1 LWGWVSPYTF
11 FILNV
16 YSYTGNKVS
25 MNRIL
30 FKAVPL
36 WRKSFLKFLLPVA
49 IVIGWEL
56 LAIVLDNP
64 FILPRIGS
72 VLVVLLNPT
81 VDILGNGSLIDNAI
95 ISLGRVVAGFVVAA
109 ALAIPLGIGMGRSD
123 TIYELFDSVMQLL
136 RPIPPLAWVP
146 LALAW
151 FKIGLVSMVFII
163 GMGAFFPIL
172 LNTLDGVK
180 GVKKTWIEAA
190 EILGARERQ
199 ILFHVILPGAAPTI
213 WTGMRVGFGIAWMC
227 VVAAEMMP
235 GTNSGIGYLIM
246 SSYNW
251 GQVQVIMAGIIVIG
265 LIGIVVDYLFKLVD
279 RRSFKWRELER

>member
-1 LWGWVSPYTF
+1 
-11 FILNV
+11 
-16 YSYTGNKVS
+16 
-25 MNRIL
+25 MHRIL
-30 FKAVPL
+30 SRAGLLRRHSV
-36 WRKSFLKFLLPVA
+36 LKFLLPVG
-49 IVIGWEL
+49 IIIGWEII
-56 LAIVLDNP
+56 AIFLNNP
-64 FILPRIGS
+64 FILPRLEA
-72 VLVVLLNPT
+72 VLAVLLNPT
-81 VDILGNGSLIDNAI
+81 VDILGNGNLIDNAV
-95 ISLGRVVAGFVVAA
+95 ISLQRVLAGFVVAA
-109 ALAIPLGIGMGRSD
+109 VLAIPLGIGMGRSE
-123 TIYELFDSVMQLL
+123 TIHEIFDSVMQLL

-199 ILFHVILPGAAPTI
+199 ILAQVILPGAAPTI

-235 GTNSGIGYLIM
+235 GTNSGIGYLII

-251 GQVQVIMAGIIVIG
+251 GQVPVIIAGIIVIG
-265 LIGIVVDYLFKLVD
+265 IIGIVVDYMFKVVD
-279 RRSFKWRELER
+279 RRSFRWRELER

>member
-1 LWGWVSPYTF
+1 MHP
-11 FILNV
+11 ILSRAGSLRRHSV
-16 YSYTGNKVS
+16 
-25 MNRIL
+25 
-30 FKAVPL
+30 
-36 WRKSFLKFLLPVA
+36 LKFLLPVGI
-49 IVIGWEL
+49 IVGWEIISIL
-56 LAIVLDNP
+56 LDNP
-64 FILPRIGS
+64 FILPRLEA

-81 VDILGNGSLIDNAI
+81 VDILGNGNLIDNAI
-95 ISLGRVVAGFVVAA
+95 ISLERVIAGFTVAA
-109 ALAIPLGIGMGRSD
+109 VLAIPLGIGMGRSE
-123 TIYELFDSVMQLL
+123 TIHDLFDSVMQLL

-199 ILFHVILPGAAPTI
+199 ILAHVILPGAAPTI

-235 GTNSGIGYLIM
+235 GTNSGIGYLII

-251 GQVQVIMAGIIVIG
+251 GQVPVIIAGIIVIG
-265 LIGIVVDYLFKLVD
+265 IIGIVVDYMFKVVD
-279 RRSFKWRELER
+279 RRSFRWRELER

>member
-1 LWGWVSPYTF
+1 
-11 FILNV
+11 
-16 YSYTGNKVS
+16 
-25 MNRIL
+25 MHRIL
-30 FKAVPL
+30 FKAGSLQRHSV
-36 WRKSFLKFLLPVA
+36 LKLLLPA
-49 IVIGWEL
+49 GIIIGWEII
-56 LAIVLDNP
+56 AIVLNNP
-64 FILPRIGS
+64 FILPRLES
-72 VLVVLLNPT
+72 VIVVLLNPT
-81 VDILGNGSLIDNAI
+81 VDILGNGNLIDNAV
-95 ISLGRVVAGFVVAA
+95 ISLERVIAGFIVAA
-109 ALAIPLGIGMGRSD
+109 VLAIPLGIGMARSE
-123 TIYELFDSVMQLL
+123 TIHDIFDSVMQLL

-180 GVKKTWIEAA
+180 GVKKTWIESA

-199 ILFHVILPGAAPTI
+199 ILSQVILPGAAPTI

-235 GTNSGIGYLIM
+235 GTNSGIGYLII

-251 GQVQVIMAGIIVIG
+251 GQVQVIIAGIIVIG
-265 LIGIVVDYLFKLVD
+265 LIGIVVDYLFKAVD

>member
-1 LWGWVSPYTF
+1 
-11 FILNV
+11 
-16 YSYTGNKVS
+16 
-25 MNRIL
+25 MDRIL
-30 FKAVPL
+30 FRVSPL
-36 WRKSFLKFLLPVA
+36 WRKSVLKVILPVA
-49 IVIGWEL
+49 IIVGWEI

-64 FILPRIGS
+64 FILPSIGS
-72 VLVVLLNPT
+72 VLEVLLHPF
-81 VDILGNGSLIDNAI
+81 VDILGNGSLFGNAV
-95 ISLGRVVAGFVVAA
+95 ISLGRVIIGFIVAA
-109 ALAIPLGIGMGRSD
+109 ALAIPLGIGMGRSE

-163 GMGAFFPIL
+163 AMGAFFPIL

-199 ILFHVILPGAAPTI
+199 VLSQVIIPGAAPTI

-235 GTNSGIGYLIM
+235 GTNSGIGYLII

-251 GQVQVIMAGIIVIG
+251 GQVNVIIAGIIVIG
-265 LIGIVVDYLFKLVD
+265 LIGIVIDYGFKVVD

>member
-1 LWGWVSPYTF
+1 MHRV
-11 FILNV
+11 
-16 YSYTGNKVS
+16 
-25 MNRIL
+25 L
-30 FKAVPL
+30 FGAGSVGRRSL
-36 WRKSFLKFLLPVA
+36 LKIFLPVA
-49 IVIGWEL
+49 IIVGWEV
-56 LAIVLDNP
+56 LAILLDNP
-64 FILPRIGS
+64 FILPRLES

-81 VDILGNGSLIDNAI
+81 VDILGSGSLIDNAI
-95 ISLGRVVAGFVVAA
+95 ISLERVVAGFVVAA
-109 ALAIPLGIGMGRSD
+109 ALAIPLGIGMGRSE
-123 TIYELFDSVMQLL
+123 TAHEFFDMTMQLL

-199 ILFHVILPGAAPTI
+199 ILSQVILPGAAPTI

-251 GQVQVIMAGIIVIG
+251 GQVSVIIAGIIVIG
-265 LIGIVVDYLFKLVD
+265 IIGIVVDYLFKAAD
-279 RRSFKWRELER
+279 RRWFGWRELER

>member
-1 LWGWVSPYTF
+1 
-11 FILNV
+11 
-16 YSYTGNKVS
+16 
-25 MNRIL
+25 MHRIL
-30 FKAVPL
+30 SRAGSLRRHSV
-36 WRKSFLKFLLPVA
+36 LKFFLPA
-49 IVIGWEL
+49 GIIIGWEIF
-56 LAIVLDNP
+56 AIVLNNP
-64 FILPRIGS
+64 FILPRLEA
-72 VLVVLLNPT
+72 VLEVLLNPT
-81 VDILGNGSLIDNAI
+81 VDILGNGNLIDNAV
-95 ISLGRVVAGFVVAA
+95 ISLERVIAGFIVAA
-109 ALAIPLGIGMGRSD
+109 VLAIPLGVGMGRSE

-151 FKIGLVSMVFII
+151 FKIGLMSMVFII

-199 ILFHVILPGAAPTI
+199 ILSQVILPGAAPTI

-235 GTNSGIGYLIM
+235 GTNSGIGYLII

-251 GQVQVIMAGIIVIG
+251 GQVPVIIAGIIVIG
-265 LIGIVVDYLFKLVD
+265 MIGIVVDYLFKVVD

>member
-1 LWGWVSPYTF
+1 
-11 FILNV
+11 
-16 YSYTGNKVS
+16 
-25 MNRIL
+25 MHRIL
-30 FKAVPL
+30 SRAGSLRRHSV
-36 WRKSFLKFLLPVA
+36 LKFFLPA
-49 IVIGWEL
+49 GIIIGWEIF
-56 LAIVLDNP
+56 AIVLNNP
-64 FILPRIGS
+64 FILPRLEA
-72 VLVVLLNPT
+72 VLEVLLNPT
-81 VDILGNGSLIDNAI
+81 VDILGNGNLIDNAV
-95 ISLGRVVAGFVVAA
+95 ISLERVIAGFIVAA
-109 ALAIPLGIGMGRSD
+109 VLAIPLGVGMGRSE

-151 FKIGLVSMVFII
+151 FKIGLMSMVFII

-190 EILGARERQ
+190 EIVGARERQ
-199 ILFHVILPGAAPTI
+199 ILSQVILPGAAPTI

-235 GTNSGIGYLIM
+235 GTNSGIGYLII

-251 GQVQVIMAGIIVIG
+251 GQVPVIIAGIIVIG
-265 LIGIVVDYLFKLVD
+265 MIGIVVDYLFKVVD